1 MLADDFKSY
10 RLSAMAVQETHMK
23 NSGIHILTSTSGEV
37 LYLYYSG
44 NKEKSRNG
52 VGIIVNTN
60 TKVSFKPISDRI
72 CMLTTNFNDKNQ
84 VTIIS
89 VYAPTLESTRKSPEE
104 TINFYNDLNTVI
116 NLVKSRDTLLICG
129 DFNAKAKPKNDVI
142 QEIFMK
148 NIGKY
153 GKGELNENGQYL
165 LEFAKQ
171 NDLRLTN
178 TFFKHKPCHRT
189 TWECPNRINEHI
201 DSRSGNIR
209 RNPYRNQIDYILI
222 RNKNS
227 IKLYD
232 SRSYGGMRTTSDQKP
247 VIADIEIN
255 WYNIKK

>member
-23 NSGIHILTSTSGEV
+23 NSGIHTLTSTTGEV

-52 VGIIVNTN
+52 VGIIVNTS
-60 TKVSFKPISDRI
+60 TKVSFKPISHRI
-72 CMLTTNFNDKNQ
+72 CMLITKFNEKNQ
-84 VTIIS
+84 VTIVS

-116 NLVKSRDTLLICG
+116 NLVKSRNTLLICG
-129 DFNAKAKPKNDVI
+129 DFKAKPKNDVI
-142 QEIFMK
+142 QEIFIK

-153 GKGELNENGQYL
+153 GKGELKENGQYL

-178 TFFKHKPCHRT
+178 TSNNMGIPEPNKRTHR
-189 TWECPNRINEHI
+189 
-201 DSRSGNIR
+201 
-209 RNPYRNQIDYILI
+209 L
-222 RNKNS
+222 
-227 IKLYD
+227 
-232 SRSYGGMRTTSDQKP
+232 
-247 VIADIEIN
+247 
-255 WYNIKK
+255 

>member
-1 MLADDFKSY
+1 MASLEFNRITVNNAQKHIKSTRKVRNIKRKRFCTFNCQGLLNTTKQTMLADDFKSY

-165 LEFAKQ
+165 PCWPL
-171 NDLRLTN
+171 LRRPLLAL
-178 TFFKHKPCHRT
+178 
-189 TWECPNRINEHI
+189 
-201 DSRSGNIR
+201 
-209 RNPYRNQIDYILI
+209 ILASW
-222 RNKNS
+222 R
-227 IKLYD
+227 Y
-232 SRSYGGMRTTSDQKP
+232 
-247 VIADIEIN
+247 
-255 WYNIKK
+255 